1 MAEPLQDIP
10 QRGFFAPEGD
20 IMSHSVNFECV
31 HIKRPPRGDKEGTM
45 SSDSNDREAKA
56 FAWRAIGCA
65 AWLGI
70 GIVILLVAGSF
81 LSVFLR

>member
-1 MAEPLQDIP
+1 
-10 QRGFFAPEGD
+10 
-20 IMSHSVNFECV
+20 
-31 HIKRPPRGDKEGTM
+31 M

-65 AWLGI
+65 VWLGI

-81 LSVFLR
+81 LASSQGLYLKLR